1 MSSALAVVQGV
12 REPAENVVAADFER
26 EQSLEELSDDSP
38 DHSSEDSPWEI
49 SDSEGSD
56 VIMSQKGE
64 VGSQVS
70 AFLAGL
76 RPTKNLPKPIASGA
90 RKPTMELPYLLSEI
104 NFVISCLYK
113 LPSRNPAPL
122 DRFVGQ
128 ALADMPLYQHFD
140 ILYVKDKFPSTNP
153 ILATRLGKL
162 ITRRRQLLASRSA
175 HDRRLMSSNVTV
187 EESSSDLRSEPNRP
201 TVSDSNDVQ
210 DPSGSTNKKTSRSQ
224 LSSIRQST
232 FTKATL
238 IREKARSEDKQKN
251 LIIDNVSEYAP
262 SMASS
267 HAAKL

>member
-1 MSSALAVVQGV
+1 MVQGV
-12 REPAENVVAADFER
+12 REPAENVVAADFEH
-26 EQSLEELSDDSP
+26 EHYLEESSDDSP
-38 DHSSEDSPWEI
+38 DHSLEDSPWEI
-49 SDSEGSD
+49 SDSEGSEII
-56 VIMSQKGE
+56 VRQTGE
-64 VGSQVS
+64 VDSQVS
-70 AFLAGL
+70 AYLNGL
-76 RPTKNLPKPIASGA
+76 KPAKKLSQALASGA
-90 RKPTMELPYLLSEI
+90 RKPTMEIPYLLSEI

-113 LPSRNPAPL
+113 LPLRNPAPL

-128 ALADMPLYQHFD
+128 AVADMPLYQHFD
-140 ILYVKDKFPSTNP
+140 ILYVKDKFPSANP

-175 HDRRLMSSNVTV
+175 HDRRLMSSNITV
-187 EESSSDLRSEPNRP
+187 EESSSDLKSEPNRP
-201 TVSDSNDVQ
+201 TVSNSKDVQ